1 MNNDELNDLD
11 AMTGLEGGGGQG
23 MVLDLLSLNGDA
35 EIVEVDGKYETKGG
49 YYRLLKLTQA
59 KKNEKPEEERL
70 GDSVSV
76 VFLKVRRALQQRAAD
91 GKLRLWT
98 SEHSTAD
105 DTVELHSSETQ
116 RVLVG
121 SARALRERFDG
132 LRTVQYVYGLLMQ
145 GTNEPKL
152 IKMRFK
158 GSALGSEVK
167 GNGVKTFYDYIYEDR
182 KDAEGKKVHLRHLET
197 VLSCAKENGKKTYF
211 TVIFE
216 RGADLSPELCQIADD
231 TLREVHK
238 KITAVD
244 GARDKRIV
252 ALQAQNKSG
261 DVSLDDGMS
270 GDESANDGVD
280 DVNPDDIPF

>member
-70 GDSVSV
+70 GDRVSV

-105 DTVELHSSETQ
+105 DTVELHSSKPSFHARRRTA
-116 RVLVG
+116 RRPTSRSYS
-121 SARALRERFDG
+121 SAAPTCR
-132 LRTVQYVYGLLMQ
+132 
-145 GTNEPKL
+145 
-152 IKMRFK
+152 
-158 GSALGSEVK
+158 
-167 GNGVKTFYDYIYEDR
+167 
-182 KDAEGKKVHLRHLET
+182 
-197 VLSCAKENGKKTYF
+197 LSF
-211 TVIFE
+211 
-216 RGADLSPELCQIADD
+216 
-231 TLREVHK
+231 
-238 KITAVD
+238 
-244 GARDKRIV
+244 AR
-252 ALQAQNKSG
+252 
-261 DVSLDDGMS
+261 
-270 GDESANDGVD
+270 
-280 DVNPDDIPF
+280 